1 MTSHQMVDC
10 YRTITREYLK
20 TSDLDILTAQLEKSL
35 ISSRREASAINAPI
49 HQNQHQH
56 LLTSVGDQAVVVE
69 AATAPVLEATN
80 STVVEPAPNVLILL
94 NDSAAAPAADRQR
107 KTSISDS
114 AEKMWS
120 FDHFVHSTVH
130 HIVRV
135 LRDNGIET
143 SGDFLLVSESF
154 LSFLEKN
161 SIFICLC
168 SLFVTV
174 LSLCTSVMC
183 LIVMVLMFISRVP
196 KR

>member
-1 MTSHQMVDC
+1 MVDC

-20 TSDLDILTAQLEKSL
+20 TSDLEILTAQLEKSF
-35 ISSRREASAINAPI
+35 SSRWEASAIDAPI
-49 HQNQHQH
+49 QQNQH
-56 LLTSVGDQAVVVE
+56 LLSSIADEVVAAVVEEIVV
-69 AATAPVLEATN
+69 PILEASN

-94 NDSAAAPAADRQR
+94 NDSVSPTVDRQR

-120 FDHFVHSTVH
+120 FDHFVHSLMPN
-130 HIVRV
+130 IVRV

-143 SGDFLLVSESF
+143 NGDLLTVSESV

-183 LIVMVLMFISRVP
+183 FIVMVLMFISRGS
-196 KR
+196 KT